1 MKIFIP
7 LTLLAGLISA
17 TSIPRRSVERPQENA
32 DDAPLTAVSIPASA
46 PEGYSTSVGQTSLNL
61 EKANLLELP
70 TELLNRNRALSR
82 LRGLEDRQFT
92 TQDFY
97 ECTSSNPAPAASDC
111 DVVVSQVFAADQSL
125 TITASSCL
133 VFQYGTCWGFF
144 CSLCQQL
151 STSTNFIGS
160 QLSTAESLCISN
172 SAGGQTGTVVGEDAP
187 QWQAG
192 FVYQGRGL
200 PNYADVC

>member
-1 MKIFIP
+1 MKLFVQ
-7 LTLLAGLISA
+7 LALLAGLASA
-17 TSIPRRSVERPQENA
+17 TTIPRRSIERPQANTN
-32 DDAPLTAVSIPASA
+32 DGAPPTEVYIPASA
-46 PEGYSTSVGQTSLNL
+46 PEGYSTAVGQASL
-61 EKANLLELP
+61 KSDKTNLLELP
-70 TELLNRNRALSR
+70 TELVNRNRALRR
-82 LRGLEDRQFT
+82 LKGLEDRQAT
-92 TQDFY
+92 AQDFY

-111 DVVVSQVFAADQSL
+111 DVVISQVFAADQSL

-133 VFQYGTCWGFF
+133 LFQYGTCWGFF
-144 CSLCQQL
+144 L
-151 STSTNFIGS
+151 STSTSFVGS

>member
-1 MKIFIP
+1 MKVFVP
-7 LTLLAGLISA
+7 LVLLAGLISA
-17 TSIPRRSVERPQENA
+17 TTIPRRSVERPQENT
-32 DDAPLTAVSIPASA
+32 DDTPLTAASIPAYA
-46 PEGYSTSVGQTSLNL
+46 PEGYSTAVGQTSLKS
-61 EKANLLELP
+61 EKINLLELP
-70 TELLNRNRALSR
+70 AELVSRNRALR
-82 LRGLEDRQFT
+82 KPRGLEDRQFT
-92 TQDFY
+92 SQDFY

-111 DVVVSQVFAADQSL
+111 DVVISQVFAADQSL

-133 VFQYGTCWGFF
+133 LFQYGTCWGFF

-151 STSTNFIGS
+151 STSTSFIGG

>member
-1 MKIFIP
+1 MKFLVP
-7 LTLLAGLISA
+7 LTLIVGIVFS
-17 TSIPRRSVERPQENA
+17 TSIPRRNIERPQKNL
-32 DDAPLTAVSIPASA
+32 DSVPVTTASIPADA
-46 PEGYSTSVGQTSLNL
+46 PEGYSTTTGQPSLKFEKTS
-61 EKANLLELP
+61 LLELP
-70 TELLNRNRALSR
+70 SELVNRNRALGR
-82 LRGLEDRQFT
+82 LRGLEDRQFS

-97 ECTSSNPAPAASDC
+97 ECTSSNPAPTASDC
-111 DVVVSQVFAADQSL
+111 DVVISEVFAADQLL

-133 VFQYGTCWGFF
+133 LFQYGTCWGFF

-151 STSTNFIGS
+151 STSTDFIGS

-200 PNYADVC
+200 PDYADVC

>member
-1 MKIFIP
+1 MKVFVP
-7 LTLLAGLISA
+7 LVLLAGLVSA
-17 TSIPRRSVERPQENA
+17 TTIPRRSVERPQE
-32 DDAPLTAVSIPASA
+32 DTDFAPLTAASVPAYA
-46 PEGYSTSVGQTSLNL
+46 PEGYSTAVGQTSLKSENI
-61 EKANLLELP
+61 NLLELP
-70 TELLNRNRALSR
+70 AELVNRNRALRR
-82 LRGLEDRQFT
+82 LRGLEDRQVT
-92 TQDFY
+92 SQDFY

-111 DVVVSQVFAADQSL
+111 DVVISQVFAVDQSL

-133 VFQYGTCWGFF
+133 LFQYGTCWGFF

-151 STSTNFIGS
+151 STSTSFIGG